1 MTTKTNKY
9 NYRTIAIPASQLI
22 SPRETYQR
30 ELFSPRAK
38 EIASKFDERIAN
50 EPKVSYRDGKYYV
63 FDGQHTIGARV
74 LVSGDKDIPIKCKV
88 YYGMDEQEEALLFAQ
103 QNGISAPLT
112 AGARMRA
119 QIFGKD
125 SEATAFYAANVSIGL
140 ALDFDHNRGL
150 DRIGCIKTA
159 FNAYKRIGE
168 ERYMEAMKMLKAAW
182 DGDPD
187 SFRTENIIAITY
199 FVDRYHGEYCPQRL
213 VTRLRSTDPLKIHR
227 DGRAVGVNLTGY
239 KKYLFPLLCIY
250 NENAGR
256 NELPMKF

>member
-9 NYRTIAIPASQLI
+9 NYKSIVIPASQLI

-74 LVSGDKDIPIKCKV
+74 LVSGDKDVPIKCKV
-88 YYGMDEQEEALLFAQ
+88 YYGMDAEEEALLFAQ

-119 QIFGKD
+119 KIYGKD
-125 SEATAFYAANVSIGL
+125 SEATAFYMANVSIGL
-140 ALDFDHNRGL
+140 MLDFDHNRGL

-168 ERYMEAMKMLKAAW
+168 ERYTEAMKILKAAW

-199 FVDRYHGEYCPQRL
+199 FVDRYHGQYCPRRL
-213 VTRLRSTDPLKIHR
+213 ATQLRSTDPLKIYR

-239 KKYLFPLLCIY
+239 KKYLFPLLRIY
-250 NENAGR
+250 NENAGK
-256 NELPMKF
+256 NALPMNF

>member
-9 NYRTIAIPASQLI
+9 NYRQMSIPASQLI
-22 SPRETYQR
+22 IPRETYQR
-30 ELFSPRAK
+30 DLFSPRAK
-38 EIASKFDERIAN
+38 EIASNFDERIAN
-50 EPKVSYRDGKYYV
+50 EPKVSYRDGKFFV

-74 LVSGDKDIPIKCKV
+74 LVSGDKDVPIKCKV
-88 YYGMDEQEEALLFAQ
+88 YYGMDKEEEALLFAQ
-103 QNGISAPLT
+103 QNGVSAPLS

-119 QIFGKD
+119 QIYGKD
-125 SEATAFYAANVSIGL
+125 SEATAFYMANLSVGL

-168 ERYMEAMKMLKAAW
+168 ERYTEAMKILKAAW

-199 FVDRYHGEYCPQRL
+199 FVDRYHGQYCPHRL
-213 VTRLRSTDPLKIHR
+213 VNQLRSTYPLKIYR
-227 DGRAVGVNLTGY
+227 DGRAIGVNLTGY
-239 KKYLFPLLCIY
+239 KKYLYPLLCIY
-250 NENAGR
+250 NENGGENA
-256 NELPMKF
+256 LPMKF

>member
-9 NYRTIAIPASQLI
+9 NYRAIAIPASQLI
-22 SPRETYQR
+22 IPRETYQR
-30 ELFSPRAK
+30 DYFSPRAR

-50 EPKVSYRDGKYYV
+50 EPKVSYRDGKFFV

-74 LVSGDKDIPIKCKV
+74 LISGDKNIPIKCKV
-88 YYGMDEQEEALLFAQ
+88 YYGMDEEEEALLFAQ

-112 AGARMRA
+112 AGSKMRA
-119 QIFGKD
+119 KIFGKD
-125 SEATAFYAANVSIGL
+125 SEATAFYEANHSVGL

-168 ERYMEAMKMLKAAW
+168 ERYTEAMRILKAAW
-182 DGDPD
+182 DGNPD

-199 FVDRYHGEYCPQRL
+199 FVDRYHDQYCPRRL
-213 VTRLRSTDPLKIHR
+213 LNQLRSTDPLKIYR
-227 DGRAVGVNLTGY
+227 DGRAVGVNLSGY
-239 KKYLFPLLCIY
+239 KKYLFPLLRIY
-250 NENAGR
+250 NENGGEKA
-256 NELPMKF
+256 LPMKF

>member
-1 MTTKTNKY
+1 MTPKTNQY
-9 NYRTIAIPASQLI
+9 NYRAIAIPASQLI
-22 SPRETYQR
+22 IPRETYQR
-30 ELFSPRAK
+30 DLFSPRAK

-50 EPKVSYRDGKYYV
+50 EPKVSYRDGKYFV

-74 LVSGDKDIPIKCKV
+74 IVSGDKNIPIMCKV
-88 YYGMDEQEEALLFAQ
+88 YYGMNEAEEALLFAQ
-103 QNGISAPLT
+103 QNGVSAPLS

-125 SEATAFYAANVSIGL
+125 SEATAFYMANLSVGL
-140 ALDFDHNRGL
+140 VLDFDHNRGL

-168 ERYMEAMKMLKAAW
+168 ERYMEAMKILKTAW
-182 DGDPD
+182 DGSPD

-199 FVDRYHGEYCPQRL
+199 FIDRYHDQYCPHRL
-213 VTRLRSTDPLKIHR
+213 VTRLRSTDPLRIYR

-239 KKYLFPLLCIY
+239 KKYLFPLFCIY
-250 NENAGR
+250 NENAGE
-256 NELPMKF
+256 NALPMKF

>member
-1 MTTKTNKY
+1 MTPKTNQY
-9 NYRTIAIPASQLI
+9 NYRAIAIPASQLI
-22 SPRETYQR
+22 IPRETYQR
-30 ELFSPRAK
+30 DLFSPRAK

-50 EPKVSYRDGKYYV
+50 EPKVSYRDGKYFV

-74 LVSGDKDIPIKCKV
+74 IVSGDKNIPIMCKV
-88 YYGMDEQEEALLFAQ
+88 YYGMSEAEEALLFAQ
-103 QNGISAPLT
+103 QNGVSAPLS

-125 SEATAFYAANVSIGL
+125 SEATAFYMANLSVGL
-140 ALDFDHNRGL
+140 VLDFDHNRGL

-168 ERYMEAMKMLKAAW
+168 ERYMEAMKILKTAW
-182 DGDPD
+182 DGSPD

-199 FVDRYHGEYCPQRL
+199 FIDRYHDQYCPHRL
-213 VTRLRSTDPLKIHR
+213 VNRLRSTDPLRIYR

-239 KKYLFPLLCIY
+239 KKYLLPLFCIY
-250 NENAGR
+250 NENAGE
-256 NELPMKF
+256 NALPMKF

>member
-9 NYRTIAIPASQLI
+9 NYKSIVIPASQLI

-74 LVSGDKDIPIKCKV
+74 LVSGDKDVPIKCKV
-88 YYGMDEQEEALLFAQ
+88 YYGMDAEEEALLFAQ

-119 QIFGKD
+119 KIYGKD
-125 SEATAFYAANVSIGL
+125 SEATAFYMANLSVGL
-140 ALDFDHNRGL
+140 VLDFDHNRGL

-159 FNAYKRIGE
+159 FDAYKRIGE
-168 ERYMEAMKMLKAAW
+168 ERYKEAMTILKSVW
-182 DGDPD
+182 DGEPD
-187 SFRTENIIAITY
+187 SFRVENVTAITY
-199 FVDRYHGEYCPQRL
+199 FVDLYHDQYCPRRL
-213 VTRLRSTDPLKIHR
+213 VTQLQRSDPMNIPREGKAI
-227 DGRAVGVNLTGY
+227 GVNLAGY
-239 KKYLFPLLCIY
+239 KKYLFQLLCIY
-250 NENAGR
+250 NGNSKKHS
-256 NELPMKF
+256 LPMKF